1 MVKIKNTQRKW
12 RYSLSFLAFFLLLAG
27 FSKGVPE
34 DSEIYAE
41 NLPADLTKL
50 SLEQLMDIKVTSVS
64 KKPEKVMQ
72 APAAV
77 FVITQ
82 EDIRRSGATQIP
94 EVLRMVPGVEVAR
107 VDSNKWAV
115 TIRGFNNLF
124 ANKLLVLIDGR
135 SVYTGLFSG
144 TFWDTQDT
152 VLEDVERIEVI
163 RGPGAAVWGVNAV
176 NGVINI
182 ITKKAGNSQG
192 GLVSAGGGNV
202 EQGFTTMRYGDKL
215 GENAHYRVYGKWFNR
230 DSFKDPNGVD
240 SNDDWTALRG
250 GFRVDWDVSENNALT
265 FQGDIYDGNSNSR
278 RFTVLAPG
286 ASAVANESQ
295 DVKGA
300 NILAR
305 WTREFSDQSDLKVQF
320 YYNEEDRSGPV
331 FSQDIDILDLDI
343 QHRLA
348 LGDRH
353 DLVWG
358 VDGRVMIDKL
368 KSSFGLSFNPESD
381 TNYFVNGFVQD
392 QITLIPKRLKFTVGT
407 KLGHNSFSGFEIQPS
422 GRLLWTP
429 NDRHSVWAAVSR
441 AVRTPSRFEDSAN
454 LNFFTTPGAPP
465 SVFALRANTQ
475 LKAED
480 LLAYELGYRLRA
492 TDKLFIDVATFYNV
506 YDDLVS
512 SEPLPPEFLGVVNN
526 FPFQFQNLMKGE
538 AWGIEVASTWDV
550 FDFWRVKAGF
560 TWFELDL
567 FLDPASQ
574 DTTSTAANGASPQFQ
589 VNFRSYLDLPKGLEL
604 DAALN
609 YVDELPDLG
618 IEDYV
623 RLDLRLG
630 WHASQHVE
638 LSVTGQNLLE
648 SNHQEFLGFV
658 GGVQPALVPRSVYGK
673 VTLRF

>member
-1 MVKIKNTQRKW
+1 LVC
-12 RYSLSFLAFFLLLAG
+12 ALLFCG
-27 FSKGVPE
+27 ISKASAEEPVVF
-34 DSEIYAE
+34 AE
-41 NLPADLTKL
+41 NLPKDLTKL
-50 SLEQLMDIKVTSVS
+50 SLEQLMDIEVTSVS
-64 KKPEKVMQ
+64 KKPEK
-72 APAAV
+72 AAEAAAAV

-82 EDIRRSGATQIP
+82 EDIRRSGATHIP

-115 TIRGFNNLF
+115 SMRGFNNLF
-124 ANKLLVLIDGR
+124 ARKLLVLIDGR

-163 RGPGAAVWGVNAV
+163 RGPGATVWGANAV

-182 ITKKAGNSQG
+182 ITKNAGKTQG

-202 EQGFTTMRYGDKL
+202 EQGFTTMRYGDQL

-230 DSFKDPNGVD
+230 DSFEDPNGVD
-240 SNDDWTALRG
+240 SNDDWTATRG
-250 GFRVDWDVSENNALT
+250 GFRVDWDVSENNQLT
-265 FQGDIYDGNSNSR
+265 FQGDVYNGDSNSR
-278 RFTVLAPG
+278 RFIVLAPG
-286 ASAVANESQ
+286 TSAVVNESQ
-295 DVKGA
+295 TVKGA

-305 WTREFSDQSDLKVQF
+305 WSRKFSDQSDLKVQF
-320 YYNEEDRSGPV
+320 YFNEENREGPV

-343 QHRLA
+343 QHRFA
-348 LGDRH
+348 LGGRH

-368 KSSFGLSFNPESD
+368 DSSFELSFNPESD
-381 TNYFVNGFVQD
+381 TNYFVNAFVQD

-429 NDRHSVWAAVSR
+429 NDRHTVWTAVSR
-441 AVRTPSRFEDSAN
+441 AVRTPSRFEDSFT
-454 LNFFTTPGAPP
+454 LNFFTVP
-465 SVFALRANTQ
+465 LNTLQ
-475 LKAED
+475 VTGNTELKSEN
-480 LLAYELGYRLRA
+480 LLAYELGYRVKA
-492 TDKLFIDVATFYNV
+492 TEHLFLDIATFYNV
-506 YDDLVS
+506 YSDLLTR
-512 SEPLPPEFLGVVNN
+512 EPVATPPPGFTTSQVN
-526 FPFQFQNLMKGE
+526 NLMKGE
-538 AWGIEVASTWDV
+538 AWGVEVASTWDV
-550 FDFWRVKAGF
+550 FDFWRIKAAF

-574 DTTSTAANGASPQFQ
+574 SPSSTLANGNSPQFQ
-589 VNFRSYLDLPKGLEL
+589 VNFRSYLDLPNGWEL
-604 DAALN
+604 DTALN

-630 WHASQHVE
+630 WHASKTVE
-638 LSVTGQNLLE
+638 LSVAGQNLLE
-648 SNHQEFLGFV
+648 PDHQEFNAV
-658 GGVQPALVPRSVYGK
+658 AGGIQPALVPRSVYGK